1 MVSITSDIQLEQNK
15 KKNRKIFLTSQP
27 TSSRLSN
34 AFFFFLNLR
43 KPSKFKLEKCRFGL
57 HSECRKSSP
66 FFFFSTWQY
75 FLESINLLGY
85 YSIPLGEKQDD
96 LSIPLFWKLIL
107 STQILN
113 FLRKEG
119 NVIISSIV
127 TRIIYIIQ

>member
-15 KKNRKIFLTSQP
+15 KKIEKYFWHLNQP
-27 TSSRLSN
+27 AAGWVML
-34 AFFFFLNLR
+34 FFFLNLR